1 MKHRKEFLLDG
12 STITSLEKYRDENH
26 LPTLTAALSEIVD
39 RFTHRNDIP
48 ATELIVHELAKQV
61 AHELKDAL
69 SDTLTRIRLG
79 TNNADRNSDII
90 ILLLNTL
97 LGYQQYTSLI
107 KDDTPQLAEAKKIE
121 KERIA
126 EFRQRKLNRAG
137 VKSNTKEKGLSSVLP
152 AQKDSERAE
161 ITEDDLII

>member
-1 MKHRKEFLLDG
+1 MRKRKNLYF
-12 STITSLEKYRDENH
+12 DEATVQFVEQYKNSNH
-26 LPTLTAALSEIVD
+26 LPSFTSALGSIIDEY
-39 RFTHRNDIP
+39 RHSHDIP